1 MVIALTMA
9 GIAIS
14 VNAESCYDIGYR
26 YGECVTRMKFNLSCS
41 EPGIVIPINC
51 RGKKST
57 QKGIEAAVKTVFKLN
72 SNINNKQYSNND
84 VNNEQVETDLDIINS
99 SINKL
104 NVKLSGKS
112 MKEIQKMFGTPRR
125 KDIMGSDSEMWTY
138 GYTNTSADRSIMF
151 QNKKVAGVNF
161 W

>member
-1 MVIALTMA
+1 MLTMA

-26 YGECVTRMKFNLSCS
+26 YGECVTRIKFNLPCS
-41 EPGIVIPINC
+41 EPEIVIPINC
-51 RGKKST
+51 RGEKST
-57 QKGIEAAVKTVFKLN
+57 QQGIEDAVRIVYKLN

-84 VNNEQVETDLDIINS
+84 VNNVQVETDLDILNS

-104 NVKLSGKS
+104 KIKLSGKS
-112 MKEIQKMFGTPRR
+112 MKEIQKMFGIPRR
-125 KDIMGSDSEMWTY
+125 KDIMDSDLEMWTY

-151 QNKKVAGVNF
+151 QNKKVVGVNF